1 MTERLDALV
10 VKEKDGKKAFFTK
23 IGAAFPNK
31 SGDGFTLVLDAL
43 PTTNSEGETR
53 ILLRKPLPPRQEG
66 NGGNG
71 GSGGW

>member
-10 VKEKDGKKAFFTK
+10 VKEKDGKAFFTK

>member
-43 PTTNSEGETR
+43 PTTNAEGDTR

>member
-10 VKEKDGKKAFFTK
+10 VKEKDGKAFFTK

-53 ILLRKPLPPRQEG
+53 ILLRKPLPPRQE
-66 NGGNG
+66 NNG

>member
-31 SGDGFTLVLDAL
+31 SG
-43 PTTNSEGETR
+43 
-53 ILLRKPLPPRQEG
+53 EG